1 MARKFVYRGLELEAL
16 QKMSIE
22 DFLKLIPA
30 NKRRTLRRMGF
41 QIKKVLSQF
50 RKHKKAASQKPFRTH
65 VRQMVIIPEMV
76 GSRIQVHMGNAF
88 NDVLITTEML
98 GHRLGEYAHPAKLVK
113 HSGPGIG
120 ATRGSKSVELK

>member
-1 MARKFVYRGLELEAL
+1 MAKKFFFRGLELEQL
-16 QKMSIE
+16 QQMSTE

-30 NKRRTLRRMGF
+30 NKRRALQRMGF
-41 QIKKVLSQF
+41 QIKKFLVQF
-50 RKHKKAASQKPFRTH
+50 RKRKKSGSQKPLRTH
-65 VRQMVIIPEMV
+65 VRQMVILPEMV
-76 GSRIQVHMGNAF
+76 GSRIQIHVGNAF
-88 NDVLITTEML
+88 NEVLITQEML